1 MSRSKDDGIPVFKA
15 DRAIVPAGC
24 ITADFDNTVLE
35 HTGLYDPSLFFVF

>member
-35 HTGLYDPSLFFVF
+35 HTGLYDPVPFFVF